1 MTTASSIQ
9 ILVGDRRLEV
19 TLDEN
24 RAPGLAS
31 ALRRSVP
38 HDTLAV
44 HVQTAGAEFC
54 VPVPFFHWYENR
66 RKPEAGDVGYA
77 SFGNYLCF
85 YYGPMAEQDGPTNV
99 VGRISPN
106 SQDVVELGREL
117 LRSGAKI
124 ARIIGAESTVPG
136 AVHPPPLTQ
145 HGFART
151 CRALRE
157 SALKEVPFDI
167 LQLRKMELPAMG
179 NAAGRMQSCGLL
191 LAVSEVFMAS
201 RTLIL
206 AQESNL
212 ALLVKSL
219 GVQLSRY
226 GRWLAM
232 AGMPETARHLSR
244 MEQTLGE
251 PTSVALIVPALED
264 ALLAFGRLRFWAE
277 AISPWHSL
285 AGHFTDDSRWVD
297 VSILRRLNENENE

>member
-1 MTTASSIQ
+1 MTTISSVEV
-9 ILVGDRRLEV
+9 LVGERRLEV
-19 TLDEN
+19 MLDEK

-44 HVQTAGAEFC
+44 HVQTAGDEFC

-66 RKPEAGDVGYA
+66 RKPEPGDVGYA

-85 YYGPMAEQDGPTNV
+85 YYGSMAEQDGPTNV
-99 VGRISPN
+99 VGHIASN

-117 LRSGAKI
+117 LRSGAKM
-124 ARIIGAESTVPG
+124 ARVMGAEPPVPG
-136 AVHPPPLTQ
+136 AVHPSPLTQ
-145 HGFART
+145 HAFAQT

-157 SALKEVPFDI
+157 SALKEVPSDI

-179 NAAGRMQSCGLL
+179 NVAGRMQSCGLL
-191 LAVSEVFMAS
+191 LAVSEVFMTS

-206 AQESNL
+206 EQESDL
-212 ALLVKSL
+212 ALLVKCL
-219 GVQLSRY
+219 AVQLSRY

-244 MEQTLGE
+244 LEQTLGE
-251 PTSVALIVPALED
+251 PTSAAVIVPALED

-285 AGHFTDDSRWVD
+285 AGGFTDDSGWVD
-297 VSILRRLNENENE
+297 VSILRRLNENEDE

>member
-1 MTTASSIQ
+1 MTTVSPIQ
-9 ILVGDRRLEV
+9 VLVGDHRLEV
-19 TLDEN
+19 TPDEK
-24 RAPGLAS
+24 RAPGLVS

-44 HVQTAGAEFC
+44 HVQTAGDEFC

-66 RKPEAGDVGYA
+66 RKPAAGDVGYA

-99 VGRISPN
+99 VGRLSSNPQEI
-106 SQDVVELGREL
+106 VELGREL
-117 LRSGAKI
+117 LRSGAKM
-124 ARIIGAESTVPG
+124 ARIIGAESAAPG
-136 AVHPPPLTQ
+136 AVHPSPLTP
-145 HGFART
+145 HAFAQT

-157 SALKEVPFDI
+157 SAFKKVPLDI
-167 LQLRKMELPAMG
+167 LRLRKMELPAMG
-179 NAAGRMQSCGLL
+179 NVAGRVQSCGLL
-191 LAVSEVFMAS
+191 LAISETLMTS

-206 AQESNL
+206 EQESNL

-219 GVQLSRY
+219 EVQLSRY

-232 AGMPETARHLSR
+232 AGMTETTRHLSR

-251 PTSVALIVPALED
+251 PASAAVIVPALED

-285 AGHFTDDSRWVD
+285 AGDFADDSRWVD
-297 VSILRRLNENENE
+297 VSILCRLNENEDE